1 MIFWA
6 VTAFAFSAFAE
17 NPEMAIDKMT
27 DDELRAF
34 RKQKVAELKHHAY
47 EIGSFE
53 AEVTAKR

>member
-1 MIFWA
+1 LPFR
-6 VTAFAFSAFAE
+6 FAE

-27 DDELRAF
+27 DDERRAF